1 MKQSNFLFKSSAKI
15 SIILPALNEEKRIPP
30 LLNAL
35 RSISIDPQNIELI
48 VVDDGSTDNTSLICQ
63 RIINDFFPKGKVIT
77 KPKNTGKGS
86 ALRTG
91 VAAANAPIIITMDA
105 DMATDLQAIDA
116 VLLALETQ
124 DVVVGS
130 RNLQGSTTHG
140 TSIIRRL
147 VTTGFSFFNQAMTR
161 HNVSDTQ
168 CGFKAYQGPIAK
180 ILFATSVIN
189 GFSHDAEILDLAFQN
204 NLSIQEIAVN
214 WTAIPESKV
223 RIIKDSCESFYE
235 FCAYRMK
242 LRNPQPIQGLIV
254 ASQSDDPFLTE
265 EILHSLP
272 DGSLCMQRDSG
283 IEIFFTN
290 LENGNELRLVNE
302 LQKKF
307 PNYELH
313 RTSYSKRDLS
323 KILKNPL
330 TGS

>member
-1 MKQSNFLFKSSAKI
+1 
-15 SIILPALNEEKRIPP
+15 
-30 LLNAL
+30 
-35 RSISIDPQNIELI
+35 
-48 VVDDGSTDNTSLICQ
+48 
-63 RIINDFFPKGKVIT
+63 
-77 KPKNTGKGS
+77 
-86 ALRTG
+86 
-91 VAAANAPIIITMDA
+91 MDA
-105 DMATDLQAIDA
+105 DMATDLQAIDVA
-116 VLLALETQ
+116 LLALETQ

-140 TSIIRRL
+140 TSTIRRI
-147 VTTGFSFFNQAMTR
+147 VTTGFSFFNQVMTR

-223 RIIKDSCESFYE
+223 RIIKDSYESFYE

-242 LRNPQPIQGLIV
+242 LRKPQSIRGLIV

-290 LENGNELRLVNE
+290 LENGNELQLVNE

-307 PNYELH
+307 PNYELR

-323 KILKNPL
+323 KILKTPL